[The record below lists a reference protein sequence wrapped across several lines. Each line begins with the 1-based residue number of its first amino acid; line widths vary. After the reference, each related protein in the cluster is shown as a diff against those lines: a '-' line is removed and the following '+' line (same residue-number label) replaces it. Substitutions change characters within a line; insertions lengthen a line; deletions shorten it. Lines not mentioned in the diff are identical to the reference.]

1 MRPCPEC
8 GQENPAGARF
18 CNSCGRE
25 LTGAP
30 APLRETRKTVTVI
43 FCDVVGSTEL
53 GERNDPEV
61 MRGMMAS
68 FYAAVRGPV
77 ERQGGAVEK
86 VIGDALVAV
95 FGIPT
100 VHEDDALRAVR
111 AAAEMRDAVREM
123 GEVQA
128 RIGVNTGDVLSRD
141 PTEGES
147 LVVGDAVN
155 VAARLE
161 QAAGPGEVLIGDA
174 TWALVGHAVRGELL
188 PPIIA
193 RGKRD
198 QLIAWRLESVDPLAP
213 GHRRRLDL
221 PMVGREAELQLLGWT
236 LERTEQAG
244 RPHLV
249 TVLGQPGIGKS
260 RLVAEIPRLRDG
272 LTVLSGQCR
281 ATAAASS
288 LEPLVEVL
296 RAATGNGFRM
306 QALATGDAGAVAA
319 VIERPGAAG
328 APDIAWA
335 ASRVLG
341 AMAAEETV
349 VVVLE
354 DVHWADDM
362 LLDVVD
368 QLLGQ
373 SRGRAL
379 MVVCTARPE
388 LADRRPSWGAGAN
401 MFSVTLERL
410 DDAQT
415 LSLLRHAGP
424 ALRPEQAERVAG
436 VAEGNPL
443 FAEHLAA
450 LIGDAQGIES
460 LPPSIGLLLTARLEA
475 LPDPEREVLGV
486 AAVAGRDFPA
496 AAVAALVDRPIDAD
510 LDHVSRR
517 DLVEPI
523 GGEERT
529 YRFAHALL
537 QEAAYGLLP
546 KARRADLH
554 VSLARWL
561 DDHGAGDAVVGDH
574 LERAWRLR
582 VELGLQDAPLA
593 EEAGLRLAEAGRRAD
608 AMGEPP
614 ARARAL
620 LERALDLLPDG
631 SPGQAAATIELAA
644 AGWNILSAE
653 DALQLLDD
661 GIRRA
666 SALGMRGLELRGR
679 VLRLGSALVYD
690 LVDVNERLAEITAAI
705 SELELLDD
713 RRALATALCALG
725 GTEIGLGRAADAL
738 VRARRAVQILR
749 EIDQDTVWAVE
760 LLVASAVTSPLP
772 IAEAEALLGEL
783 MDELGVRPTARVELL
798 GGQAMLAALRGDFRD
813 AHRLQDEATQI
824 ERDLG
829 RRTAYETAS
838 LEGDLLFWEGRFDE
852 AREPLRRVVDELTNA
867 GFERYSVGQKSMLAL
882 AEARSGRPN
891 VARDR
896 AGKLVDD
903 PAAGFGAVT
912 EANLALSEAAL
923 ADGDPGAAVEFAR
936 RALEN
941 AAGGDWVLLTVDAR
955 QTLARALR
963 AAGDAAGAER
973 EERLAA
979 DAAAAKG
986 VTLAAYTPGIESHE
1000 EAHDG

>member
-1 MRPCPEC
+1 MIGCPDC

-18 CNSCGRE
+18 CNSCGRP
-25 LTGAP
+25 LGDAVV
-30 APLRETRKTVTVI
+30 PLREVRKTVSVV

-53 GERNDPEV
+53 GERHDPEV
-61 MRGMMAS
+61 LRGMMER
-68 FYAAVRGPV
+68 FYAAVRAPV
-77 ERQGGAVEK
+77 ERYGGTVEK

-95 FGIPT
+95 FGIPV

-111 AAAEMRDAVREM
+111 AAVEMRDAVGKA
-123 GEVQA
+123 GELSA
-128 RIGVNTGDVLSRD
+128 RIGVNTGDVLARD

-161 QAAGPGEVLIGDA
+161 QLAAPGEVLVGDA
-174 TWALVGHAVRGELL
+174 TWALIGHAASGDRLA
-188 PPIIA
+188 PMA
-193 RGKRD
+193 AKGKR
-198 QLIAWRLESVDPLAP
+198 QPLVAWRLRSVDPQAP
-213 GHRRRLDL
+213 GHKRRLDL
-221 PMVGREAELQLLGWT
+221 PMVGREAELQLLRWA
-236 LERTEQAG
+236 LERTEQTA

-288 LEPLVEVL
+288 LEPLLEVI
-296 RAATGNGFRM
+296 RAATGNGRRPPP
-306 QALATGDAGAVAA
+306 LAAGDADAVAA
-319 VIERPGAAG
+319 VVERPGAVG
-328 APDIAWA
+328 APDVAWA
-335 ASRVLG
+335 ASRLLG
-341 AMAAEETV
+341 AMAGEETV

-373 SRGRAL
+373 GRGRAL

-388 LADRRPSWGAGAN
+388 LADRRPSWGVGTN
-401 MFSVTLERL
+401 MLSVALERL
-410 DDAQT
+410 DDGQT

-424 ALRPEQAERVAG
+424 SLRLDQAERVAR

-450 LIGDAQGIES
+450 LVEDAQDTEA

-475 LPDPEREVLGV
+475 LPEPEREVLGV

-496 AAVAALVDRPIDAD
+496 VAVAALVRRPVDAD
-510 LDHVSRR
+510 LDHVGRR
-517 DLVEPI
+517 ELVEPI
-523 GGEERT
+523 GGEEGR

-554 VSLARWL
+554 VALARWL

-574 LERAWRLR
+574 LDRAWRLR
-582 VELGLQDAPLA
+582 AELGVADPVLA
-593 EEAGLRLAEAGRRAD
+593 EEAGLRLTEAGRRAD

-644 AGWNILSAE
+644 AGWNILPAE
-653 DALQLLDD
+653 DVLRLLED

-666 SALGMRGLELRGR
+666 SALGMRALELRGR
-679 VLRLGSALVYD
+679 ILHLRSSLVYD
-690 LVDVNERLAEITAAI
+690 LVDVNERSAQITAAI

-725 GTEIGLGRAADAL
+725 AIEIGLGRAANAL
-738 VRARRAVQILR
+738 VSAQRAVQILR

-760 LLVASAVTSPLP
+760 LLVEAAVTSPLP
-772 IAEAEALLGEL
+772 MPEALLGEL
-783 MDELGVRPTARVELL
+783 MDEFGHRPTARVELL

-813 AHRLQDEATQI
+813 AHQLQDEATQI

-829 RRTAYETAS
+829 RRTAYETTS
-838 LEGDLLFWEGRFDE
+838 LEGELLLQERRFDE
-852 AREPLRRVVDELTNA
+852 ARVAWGESVDELTNA
-867 GFERYSVGQKSMLAL
+867 GFQRAAVGWKCTLAL
-882 AEARSGRPN
+882 AEARSGRPT

-896 AGKLVDD
+896 ARKLVDD
-903 PAAGFGAVT
+903 PAAGYHGVT
-912 EANLALSEAAL
+912 QANLALCEAAL
-923 ADGDPGAAVEFAR
+923 ADGNPGPAVGFAR
-936 RALEN
+936 RALEV
-941 AAGGDWVLLTVDAR
+941 ASGGDWVLLIVDAR
-955 QTLARALR
+955 RTLARALR
-963 AAGDAAGAER
+963 AAGAAAGAER
-973 EERLAA
+973 EEQL
-979 DAAAAKG
+979 AAAAAEAKG
-986 VTLAAYTPGIESHE
+986 LSAAAYTPRSEPHE
-1000 EAHDG
+1000 EAHDR

>member
-1 MRPCPEC
+1 
-8 GQENPAGARF
+8 
-18 CNSCGRE
+18 
-25 LTGAP
+25 
-30 APLRETRKTVTVI
+30 
-43 FCDVVGSTEL
+43 
-53 GERNDPEV
+53 
-61 MRGMMAS
+61 
-68 FYAAVRGPV
+68 
-77 ERQGGAVEK
+77 
-86 VIGDALVAV
+86 
-95 FGIPT
+95 
-100 VHEDDALRAVR
+100 
-111 AAAEMRDAVREM
+111 
-123 GEVQA
+123 
-128 RIGVNTGDVLSRD
+128 
-141 PTEGES
+141 
-147 LVVGDAVN
+147 
-155 VAARLE
+155 
-161 QAAGPGEVLIGDA
+161 
-174 TWALVGHAVRGELL
+174 
-188 PPIIA
+188 
-193 RGKRD
+193 
-198 QLIAWRLESVDPLAP
+198 
-213 GHRRRLDL
+213 
-221 PMVGREAELQLLGWT
+221 MVGREAELQLLGWT

-328 APDIAWA
+328 APDVAWA

-373 SRGRAL
+373 SSGRAL

-496 AAVAALVDRPIDAD
+496 AAVAALVDRSVDAD

-517 DLVEPI
+517 ELVEPI
-523 GGEERT
+523 GGEEGR

-554 VSLARWL
+554 VALARWL

-574 LERAWRLR
+574 LDRAWRLR

-644 AGWNILSAE
+644 AGWNILSA
-653 DALQLLDD
+653 
-661 GIRRA
+661 
-666 SALGMRGLELRGR
+666 RGR
-679 VLRLGSALVYD
+679 PAVA
-690 LVDVNERLAEITAAI
+690 
-705 SELELLDD
+705 
-713 RRALATALCALG
+713 RRRNPARIRARHARA
-725 GTEIGLGRAADAL
+725 RAARPGAS
-738 VRARRAVQILR
+738 
-749 EIDQDTVWAVE
+749 VWDRP
-760 LLVASAVTSPLP
+760 LSTTSSTSTSGWPRSRPPFQSSSSSTTGAPLP
-772 IAEAEALLGEL
+772 QRCAPWGVPKSAWAGPPMHWSVPGE
-783 MDELGVRPTARVELL
+783 RCRSCARSTRTPS
-798 GGQAMLAALRGDFRD
+798 GRWSYSS
-813 AHRLQDEATQI
+813 
-824 ERDLG
+824 G
-829 RRTAYETAS
+829 RRSRRRFRWPRPRRCWAS
-838 LEGDLLFWEGRFDE
+838 
-852 AREPLRRVVDELTNA
+852 
-867 GFERYSVGQKSMLAL
+867 
-882 AEARSGRPN
+882 
-891 VARDR
+891 
-896 AGKLVDD
+896 
-903 PAAGFGAVT
+903 
-912 EANLALSEAAL
+912 
-923 ADGDPGAAVEFAR
+923 
-936 RALEN
+936 
-941 AAGGDWVLLTVDAR
+941 
-955 QTLARALR
+955 
-963 AAGDAAGAER
+963 
-973 EERLAA
+973 
-979 DAAAAKG
+979 
-986 VTLAAYTPGIESHE
+986 
-1000 EAHDG
+1000 

>member
-1 MRPCPEC
+1 
-8 GQENPAGARF
+8 
-18 CNSCGRE
+18 
-25 LTGAP
+25 
-30 APLRETRKTVTVI
+30 VTVI

-53 GERNDPEV
+53 GERHDPEV
-61 MRGMMAS
+61 MRGVMAR
-68 FYAAVRGPV
+68 FYVAIRGPV

-111 AAAEMRDAVREM
+111 AAVEMREAVREM

-128 RIGVNTGDVLSRD
+128 RIGVNTGDVLARD

-161 QAAGPGEVLIGDA
+161 QAAAPGEVLVGDA
-174 TWALVGHAVRGELL
+174 TWALVGHAVRGEQLA
-188 PPIIA
+188 PITA

-198 QLIAWRLESVDPLAP
+198 QLIAWRLESVDPQAP

-221 PMVGREAELQLLGWT
+221 PMVGREAELQLLAWT

-306 QALATGDAGAVAA
+306 QALATGDVGAVAA
-319 VIERPGAAG
+319 VLERPGAAG

-379 MVVCTARPE
+379 LVVCTARPE
-388 LADRRPSWGAGAN
+388 LADRRPAWGAGAN

-410 DDAQT
+410 DDSQT

-450 LIGDAQGIES
+450 LIGDARGIES

-496 AAVAALVDRPIDAD
+496 AAVAALVGRPVDVD
-510 LDHVSRR
+510 LEHVGRR
-517 DLVEPI
+517 ELVEPI
-523 GGEERT
+523 SGEEEGM

-554 VSLARWL
+554 VALARWL
-561 DDHGAGDAVVGDH
+561 DGDGAGDAVVGDH
-574 LERAWRLR
+574 LERACR
-582 VELGLQDAPLA
+582 VRAELGLEDAPLA

-620 LERALDLLPDG
+620 LERAIDLLPDG
-631 SPGQAAATIELAA
+631 SPGQAAATIELVA
-644 AGWNILSAE
+644 AGWNVIPPE
-653 DALQLLDD
+653 DALELLAE

-666 SALGMRGLELRGR
+666 SALGMRALELRGR

-690 LVDVNERLAEITAAI
+690 LVNVDQRLAEITAAI

-725 GTEIGLGRAADAL
+725 STEVGLGRAANAL
-738 VRARRAVQILR
+738 VSAQRAVQILR
-749 EIDQDTVWAVE
+749 EIDQDTVWALE
-760 LLVASAVTSPLP
+760 LLVGSAVTSPLP
-772 IAEAEALLGEL
+772 MTEAEALLGEL

-798 GGQAMLAALRGDFRD
+798 GGQAQLAALRGDFRD

-829 RRTAYETAS
+829 RRTAWETAG
-838 LEGDLLFWEGRFDE
+838 LEGDLLFHEGRFEE
-852 AREPLRRVVDELTNA
+852 ARVPLRELLDELTNA
-867 GFERYSVGQKSMLAL
+867 GFERYATGEEGTLAL
-882 AEARSGRPN
+882 ADARSGRPDA
-891 VARDR
+891 ARDR
-896 AGKLVDD
+896 AMRLLDD
-903 PAAGFGAVT
+903 PGAGYYALT
-912 EANLALSEAAL
+912 QANLALCEAAL
-923 ADGDPGAAVEFAR
+923 ADGDPGPAVEFAR
-936 RALEN
+936 RALEV
-941 AAGGDWVLLTVDAR
+941 AAGGDWVLLIVDAR
-955 QTLARALR
+955 RTLARALR
-963 AAGDAAGAER
+963 AAGDAAAAER

-979 DAAAAKG
+979 AAAAAKG
-986 VTLAAYTPGIESHE
+986 LTAAAYTPGIELHE

>member
-1 MRPCPEC
+1 M
-8 GQENPAGARF
+8 
-18 CNSCGRE
+18 
-25 LTGAP
+25 
-30 APLRETRKTVTVI
+30 
-43 FCDVVGSTEL
+43 VGSTEL
-53 GERNDPEV
+53 GERYDPEV
-61 MRGMMAS
+61 MRGMMAR
-68 FYAAVRGPV
+68 FYATVRGPV

-111 AAAEMRDAVREM
+111 AAAEMREAVQEM

-128 RIGVNTGDVLSRD
+128 RIGVNTGDVLARD

-161 QAAGPGEVLIGDA
+161 QAAAPGEVLVGDA
-174 TWALVGHAVRGELL
+174 TWALVGHAVRGERLS
-188 PPIIA
+188 PISA

-198 QLIAWRLESVDPLAP
+198 QLIAWRLESVDPQAP

-306 QALATGDAGAVAA
+306 QSLATGDAGAVAA

-328 APDIAWA
+328 APDVAWA
-335 ASRVLG
+335 AARVLG

-368 QLLGQ
+368 QLLVQ

-496 AAVAALVDRPIDAD
+496 AAVAMLVDRPVDAD

-523 GGEERT
+523 GGEEGR

-554 VSLARWL
+554 VALARWL

-631 SPGQAAATIELAA
+631 SPGQAAATIELVA
-644 AGWNILSAE
+644 AGWKHHSA
-653 DALQLLDD
+653 
-661 GIRRA
+661 
-666 SALGMRGLELRGR
+666 
-679 VLRLGSALVYD
+679 
-690 LVDVNERLAEITAAI
+690 
-705 SELELLDD
+705 
-713 RRALATALCALG
+713 
-725 GTEIGLGRAADAL
+725 
-738 VRARRAVQILR
+738 
-749 EIDQDTVWAVE
+749 
-760 LLVASAVTSPLP
+760 
-772 IAEAEALLGEL
+772 
-783 MDELGVRPTARVELL
+783 
-798 GGQAMLAALRGDFRD
+798 
-813 AHRLQDEATQI
+813 
-824 ERDLG
+824 
-829 RRTAYETAS
+829 
-838 LEGDLLFWEGRFDE
+838 
-852 AREPLRRVVDELTNA
+852 
-867 GFERYSVGQKSMLAL
+867 
-882 AEARSGRPN
+882 
-891 VARDR
+891 
-896 AGKLVDD
+896 
-903 PAAGFGAVT
+903 
-912 EANLALSEAAL
+912 
-923 ADGDPGAAVEFAR
+923 
-936 RALEN
+936 
-941 AAGGDWVLLTVDAR
+941 
-955 QTLARALR
+955 
-963 AAGDAAGAER
+963 
-973 EERLAA
+973 
-979 DAAAAKG
+979 
-986 VTLAAYTPGIESHE
+986 
-1000 EAHDG
+1000 

>member
-1 MRPCPEC
+1 MIGCPDC

-25 LTGAP
+25 LTA
-30 APLRETRKTVTVI
+30 AVASLRETRKTVTVI

-53 GERNDPEV
+53 GERHDPEV
-61 MRGMMAS
+61 MRGMMAR

-100 VHEDDALRAVR
+100 MHEDDALRAVR
-111 AAAEMRDAVREM
+111 AAAEMREAVREM
-123 GEVQA
+123 GEVEA
-128 RIGVNTGDVLSRD
+128 RIGVNTGDVLARD

-161 QAAGPGEVLIGDA
+161 QAAGPGEVLVGDA
-174 TWALVGHAVRGELL
+174 TWALVGHAARGEPL
-188 PPIIA
+188 PPITA

-198 QLIAWRLESVDPLAP
+198 QLVAWRLQSVDPQAP

-221 PMVGREAELQLLGWT
+221 PMVGREAELQLLGWA
-236 LERTEQAG
+236 LERTEQTT

-249 TVLGQPGIGKS
+249 TVLGPPGIGKS
-260 RLVAEIPRLRDG
+260 RLVVAMAGLRDG

-288 LEPLVEVL
+288 LEPLVEVI
-296 RAATGNGFRM
+296 RAAAGNGLRM
-306 QALATGDAGAVAA
+306 PALAAGDADAVAA

-328 APDIAWA
+328 APDVAWA

-354 DVHWADDM
+354 DVHWADDT
-362 LLDVVD
+362 LLDVVE

-388 LADRRPSWGAGAN
+388 LADRRPSWGVGTN
-401 MFSVTLERL
+401 MFSVALERL

-415 LSLLRHAGP
+415 LSLLRHASP
-424 ALRPEQAERVAG
+424 ALNPEQAEQVAS

-450 LIGDAQGIES
+450 LIGDAHGIEA

-510 LDHVSRR
+510 LDHVGRR
-517 DLVEPI
+517 ELVEPI
-523 GGEERT
+523 DGEEGR

-554 VSLARWL
+554 VALARWL

-574 LERAWRLR
+574 LERAWRLGA
-582 VELGLQDAPLA
+582 ELGAADPALA

-608 AMGEPP
+608 AMGDPP

-631 SPGQAAATIELAA
+631 SPGQAAATIELVA
-644 AGWNILSAE
+644 AGWNVLPAE
-653 DALQLLDD
+653 DALRLLDD

-666 SALGMRGLELRGR
+666 SALGMRALELRGR
-679 VLRLGSALVYD
+679 IVRLGSALVYD
-690 LVDVNERLAEITAAI
+690 LVDVDERLAEITAAI

-725 GTEIGLGRAADAL
+725 GPKSD
-738 VRARRAVQILR
+738 
-749 EIDQDTVWAVE
+749 WAGPPRHW
-760 LLVASAVTSPLP
+760 SRQS
-772 IAEAEALLGEL
+772 
-783 MDELGVRPTARVELL
+783 
-798 GGQAMLAALRGDFRD
+798 
-813 AHRLQDEATQI
+813 
-824 ERDLG
+824 ERC
-829 RRTAYETAS
+829 RS
-838 LEGDLLFWEGRFDE
+838 C
-852 AREPLRRVVDELTNA
+852 
-867 GFERYSVGQKSMLAL
+867 
-882 AEARSGRPN
+882 ARSTRTPYGRWN
-891 VARDR
+891 Y
-896 AGKLVDD
+896 
-903 PAAGFGAVT
+903 
-912 EANLALSEAAL
+912 LS
-923 ADGDPGAAVEFAR
+923 R
-936 RALEN
+936 RRSRRHCRWPRPRRCWA
-941 AAGGDWVLLTVDAR
+941 
-955 QTLARALR
+955 
-963 AAGDAAGAER
+963 
-973 EERLAA
+973 
-979 DAAAAKG
+979 
-986 VTLAAYTPGIESHE
+986 S
-1000 EAHDG
+1000 